1 MKLDNSQLA
10 AFSSVI
16 REGSFE
22 GAARKLHI
30 TASAISLRIKQL
42 EDRLGQVLIMRGA
55 PCKATRAGLTLL
67 KFTEQIDFLE
77 SELNR
82 DLGIFDNE
90 HHTLTRLPI
99 AVNADSLEVWFID
112 VMEFVQK
119 QSHVIFEIR
128 AEDQNHSQ
136 ALLKDGNVVAA
147 ISVNP
152 IAAPGCQV
160 ECLGLMRYIAL
171 ASKTFEHKYFASG
184 LNTVSL
190 STAPLLAFNQKDEIQ
205 HAFLKLLTNEA
216 LTPPVNHIPTSN
228 AFLEAMARGLGW
240 GMVPEILAAGLA
252 DARGLTNIAPEYY
265 LDVPLHWHR
274 WSFNSKN
281 LDLLT
286 VAVRKYSKKILIP
299 FQT

>member
-1 MKLDNSQLA
+1 MKIDNLQLT

-42 EDRLGQVLIMRGA
+42 EDRLGQVLIMRGS

-77 SELNR
+77 SELNH

-99 AVNADSLEVWFID
+99 AVNADSLDVWFVD

-119 QSHVIFEIR
+119 QSHVIFDIR
-128 AEDQNHSQ
+128 IEDQNHSQ
-136 ALLKDGNVVAA
+136 ALLRDGNVVAA
-147 ISVNP
+147 ISVSP

-160 ECLGLMRYIAL
+160 ECLGRMRYIAL
-171 ASKTFEHKYFASG
+171 ASKSFQHQHFASG
-184 LNTVSL
+184 LNTESL
-190 STAPLLAFNQKDEIQ
+190 STAPLLAFNQKDGIQ
-205 HAFLKLLTNEA
+205 HTFLKSLTGEA
-216 LTPPVNHIPTSN
+216 LTPPANHIPTSSSY
-228 AFLEAMARGLGW
+228 FDAMARGLGW
-240 GMVPEILAAGLA
+240 GMAPEVLAASLFE
-252 DARGLTNIAPEYY
+252 ARGLTNIAPEYY

-286 VAVRKYSKKILIP
+286 EAVRKYSQKSLTP
-299 FQT
+299 N